1 MNNRVSDMAATVG
14 LDFQLQD
21 AHPANTFRAHRLL
34 HFAAT
39 KGLGNELTERL
50 MRGYFSE
57 GVRIGNRDALVELAV
72 EVGLDEA
79 ETAAV
84 LDGNAFEAEVN
95 ADIEL
100 ARAFG
105 ATGVPFFVFDRKY
118 AVSGA
123 QETAVFSE
131 VLDTAWAAAKPLD
144 CRRHR
149 RCGVRGRFLRG
160 ARAVRRRSDCT
171 LCRGKAPSQRI
182 SALHSVQSTSAHRR
196 TQRAAI
202 DYPAVRG
209 LDDQLASAVHRMG
222 ERHADPIGQVLV
234 GRRVEHVQIRPGA
247 DSYSADVLPEQGGS
261 PTRGGG
267 VDGLLGG
274 QPAQQNTKGDNEIHR

>member
-1 MNNRVSDMAATVG
+1 MQIEVFSDVVCPFCYIGKRRLEEALDGFGHSDQVTVTYRSFQLDPSSPVTSELSLEQMLAQKYGQSLEQARTMNNRVTDMAATVG

-39 KGLGNELTERL
+39 KDLGNELTERL

-57 GVRIGNRDALVELAV
+57 GVRIGNRDALLEMAV
-72 EVGLDEA
+72 EVGLEKDEA
-79 ETAAV
+79 AAV

-123 QETAVFSE
+123 QETALFAE
-131 VLDTAWAAAKPLD
+131 VLDKAWSEAQPL
-144 CRRHR
+144 
-149 RCGVRGRFLRG
+149 
-160 ARAVRRRSDCT
+160 T
-171 LCRGKAPSQRI
+171 
-182 SALHSVQSTSAHRR
+182 
-196 TQRAAI
+196 
-202 DYPAVRG
+202 
-209 LDDQLASAVHRMG
+209 
-222 ERHADPIGQVLV
+222 LV
-234 GRRVEHVQIRPGA
+234 GDAGVVCEDDSCAVPEH
-247 DSYSADVLPEQGGS
+247 
-261 PTRGGG
+261 
-267 VDGLLGG
+267 
-274 QPAQQNTKGDNEIHR
+274 